1 MQLFNEAESILDSL
15 KPEEQGEQEE
25 TVSDTRKKPGNFATI
40 IYASRL
46 AEAKLRGIGWAG
58 FGALVMPV
66 SQARQAYF
74 RFLIV

>member
-1 MQLFNEAESILDSL
+1 MVERQNLN
-15 KPEEQGEQEE
+15 P
-25 TVSDTRKKPGNFATI
+25 NFATM

-66 SQARQAYF
+66 SQEDDRETKSKSYMWLYQSGSQDNQRPVVLYDYQATPK
-74 RFLIV
+74 